1 MFPLFIDLKCR
12 TIGTSRA
19 TAEKFYYDQRYISF
33 LRSETTKA
41 TNVDPNSP
49 RKPSATAVSRKVTIE
64 PSEEEEEEEDISSQ
78 APAVEVPPAGT
89 SGVTSSVQMEEDE
102 LVSEEEESINL
113 DQRFEM
119 EMNEMRRHEVQTLT
133 TLPPQTLTTLPPQT
147 LTIPKEID
155 TESRDGTPETV
166 TPPPEP
172 GDVTP
177 KCVSRAASD
186 YSDPSSDTLANLRE
200 TERKSISLVQKCRLQ
215 VASLSTQFH
224 YFYPSYSGI
233 SKGGPNGYGTGS
245 PQQWCNKEAR

>member
-1 MFPLFIDLKCR
+1 M
-12 TIGTSRA
+12 
-19 TAEKFYYDQRYISF
+19 
-33 LRSETTKA
+33 
-41 TNVDPNSP
+41 DPP
-49 RKPSATAVSRKVTIE
+49 RKPSAAE
-64 PSEEEEEEEDISSQ
+64 PEEPEEEEEEEDEMSQ

-147 LTIPKEID
+147 LTIPKEIES
-155 TESRDGTPETV
+155 ESRDGTPETV

-215 VASLSTQFH
+215 VASLSTQLH

>member
-1 MFPLFIDLKCR
+1 M
-12 TIGTSRA
+12 
-19 TAEKFYYDQRYISF
+19 
-33 LRSETTKA
+33 
-41 TNVDPNSP
+41 
-49 RKPSATAVSRKVTIE
+49 
-64 PSEEEEEEEDISSQ
+64 SQ

-89 SGVTSSVQMEEDE
+89 SGVTPSVQIEEDE
-102 LVSEEEESINL
+102 SESIISEEQEFINL
-113 DQRFEM
+113 DQRFE
-119 EMNEMRRHEVQTLT
+119 NEMFEHRSHEVQR
-133 TLPPQTLTTLPPQT
+133 LTTLPPQT
-147 LTIPKEID
+147 LTIPPELD
-155 TESRDGTPETV
+155 SERRDGTPETV

-215 VASLSTQFH
+215 VASLSTQLH

>member
-89 SGVTSSVQMEEDE
+89 SGVTPSVQIEEDE
-102 LVSEEEESINL
+102 SESIISEEQEFINL
-113 DQRFEM
+113 DQRFE
-119 EMNEMRRHEVQTLT
+119 NEMFEHRSHEVQR
-133 TLPPQTLTTLPPQT
+133 LTTLPPQT
-147 LTIPKEID
+147 LTIPPELD
-155 TESRDGTPETV
+155 SERRDGTPETV

-172 GDVTP
+172 SDVSP

-186 YSDPSSDTLANLRE
+186 YSDPSSDTLALCRE
-200 TERKSISLVQKCRLQ
+200 TERKYISLVQKCRLQ
-215 VASLSTQFH
+215 VASLSAQLH
-224 YFYPSYSGI
+224 YFYPSYS
-233 SKGGPNGYGTGS
+233 
-245 PQQWCNKEAR
+245 

>member
-1 MFPLFIDLKCR
+1 MP
-12 TIGTSRA
+12 
-19 TAEKFYYDQRYISF
+19 
-33 LRSETTKA
+33 
-41 TNVDPNSP
+41 
-49 RKPSATAVSRKVTIE
+49 
-64 PSEEEEEEEDISSQ
+64 SSQ
-78 APAVEVPPAGT
+78 DQDT
-89 SGVTSSVQMEEDE
+89 
-102 LVSEEEESINL
+102 SEEEESINL

-133 TLPPQTLTTLPPQT
+133 TLPPQTLT
-147 LTIPKEID
+147 IPEIPEID
-155 TESRDGTPETV
+155 SERRDGTPETV

>member
-33 LRSETTKA
+33 LRSETT
-41 TNVDPNSP
+41 TNVDPP
-49 RKPSATAVSRKVTIE
+49 RKSSAAE
-64 PSEEEEEEEDISSQ
+64 PEEPEEEEEEEDEMSQ

-147 LTIPKEID
+147 LTIPKID
-155 TESRDGTPETV
+155 SERRDGTPETV

>member
-1 MFPLFIDLKCR
+1 M
-12 TIGTSRA
+12 
-19 TAEKFYYDQRYISF
+19 
-33 LRSETTKA
+33 
-41 TNVDPNSP
+41 DPP
-49 RKPSATAVSRKVTIE
+49 RKPSAAE
-64 PSEEEEEEEDISSQ
+64 PEEPEEEEEEEEEMSQ

-113 DQRFEM
+113 DQRFET

-133 TLPPQTLTTLPPQT
+133 TLPPQTLT
-147 LTIPKEID
+147 IPKID
-155 TESRDGTPETV
+155 SERRDGTPETV